1 MIVIYILQSSSN
13 LSLFKDIMFL
23 LTIFPT
29 LYISSSQLIHFVTGS
44 LYLLFSLTYFSYP
57 LPPPLWQPPVLNV
70 C

>member
-1 MIVIYILQSSSN
+1 MIVICILQSSSN

-44 LYLLFSLTYFSYP
+44 LYLLFSFTYISYP
-57 LPPPLWQPPVLNV
+57 LPTLLCGNHLF
-70 C
+70 